1 MAGVLVDLPLESV
14 RGILSFFNENA
25 NIMNEPAPN
34 LDVYRKVFGKWYTP
48 ILNPFEVKEFV
59 GI

>member
-1 MAGVLVDLPLESV
+1 MAGACVDLPLESSERYV
-14 RGILSFFNENA
+14 VLFNENA
-25 NIMNEPAPN
+25 NIVNESATD
-34 LDVYRKVFGKWYTP
+34 LDVDRKVFGEWYAS

>member
-1 MAGVLVDLPLESV
+1 MTGAHVDLPLESSERYV
-14 RGILSFFNENA
+14 VLFNKNA
-25 NIMNEPAPN
+25 NIMNESPTN
-34 LDVYRKVFGKWYTP
+34 LDVDQKVFGKWYAS

>member
-1 MAGVLVDLPLESV
+1 MAGAHVDLPLESV
-14 RGILSFFNENA
+14 RAMLFNENA
-25 NIMNEPAPN
+25 NIVNESATN
-34 LDVYRKVFGKWYTP
+34 LDVNQEVFGEWYAS